1 MSRLAPVVCA
11 LAQQTMKVAFAE
23 LERTIVPAD
32 AREMRATTT
41 IDEVRQASLRIENQL
56 AARQSL
62 RNMRRLVPLLQGLE
76 HYSRVVEVLCNGT
89 PFLPW
94 IWAPIT
100 LILRVA
106 SEFVE
111 AFEQI
116 MKGYAR
122 VKHTCSQFNRN
133 KLI

>member
-1 MSRLAPVVCA
+1 MPRLAPVVCA
-11 LAQQTMKVAFAE
+11 LARQTMKVAFDD
-23 LERTIVPAD
+23 LDRTIAPAD

-41 IDEVRQASLRIENQL
+41 IDQVRQASLRIENQL

-89 PFLPW
+89 PFLSW
-94 IWAPIT
+94 IWAPII

-111 AFEQI
+111 AFEHI
-116 MKGYAR
+116 MKGYAKVSASR
-122 VKHTCSQFNRN
+122 CAST
-133 KLI
+133 